1 MNTRKENKYEQW
13 LNDMTYMSII
23 MSMLSNIIIPENLP
37 EEIEDDFDYWLQV
50 TLLSGSGFIVKSGD
64 KFHLVHGVRVEPWDD
79 FGFGENYICHTRMG
93 KEYKGKLNDTGCV
106 VYPYSSRRPINVMK
120 KTADH
125 LAELDMSEK
134 FLIKWAK
141 VAPFILAKD
150 SKTKVA
156 LQEIIASVMDGN
168 MTPAVATNA
177 ITELTDGEAVVTL
190 DVMTPERIRDLQYLN
205 EHREHIIK
213 EIFELFGMPYTIS
226 TKMAQ
231 QSVDEI
237 NGTNGCCY
245 VLAYDIQKNF
255 NKFADKLNKTFELD
269 VKFKLNPLILHE
281 LEKYFN
287 ESEEDR
293 NVGENITDELTGSD
307 TDNGSESSGDGDN
320 PEREDKSDSDTGEDG
335 SDK

>member
-1 MNTRKENKYEQW
+1 MGTRRENEYEKW

-37 EEIEDDFDYWLQV
+37 EEIEDDFDYWLQL
-50 TLLSGSGFIVKSGD
+50 TLLSGSGFMVHAEDGY
-64 KFHLVHGVRVEPWDD
+64 HLVHGVRVEPWDD
-79 FGFGENYICHTRMG
+79 FGYGKNYICHTRMG
-93 KEYKGKLNDTGCV
+93 REFKGELNETGCI
-106 VYPYSSRRPINVMK
+106 VYPYSSRRSINVMK

-150 SKTKVA
+150 SKSKAA
-156 LQEIIASVMDGN
+156 LQEIIKSVMDGN
-168 MTPAVATNA
+168 MPPAVATNA
-177 ITELTDGEAVVTL
+177 LAELTDTDSVVTL
-190 DVMTPERIRDLQYLN
+190 DVMQPERIRDLQYLN

-213 EIFELFGMPYTIS
+213 EIFELFGMPYQIS

-231 QSVDEI
+231 QSKDEI
-237 NGTNGCCY
+237 NSGNGACY

-255 NKFADKLNKTFELD
+255 NKFADKVNKAFGLD
-269 VKFKLNPLILHE
+269 VKFTLNPLILNE

-287 ESEEDR
+287 ESEDDR
-293 NVGENITDELTGSD
+293 NVGESIRDELTAGSSDDESD
-307 TDNGSESSGDGDN
+307 TSYGDEDSVSGTDSSDESG
-320 PEREDKSDSDTGEDG
+320 ERDSD
-335 SDK
+335 